1 MSIDLGLMSVHIEV
15 LSQVISGIAVREERM
30 SAETTTN
37 GTSQKMPPIPKGRVV
52 ILTPS
57 AQEEV
62 RRLLQ
67 DDDKAGMGLRLG
79 IKGGG
84 CSGLSYVLDF
94 TEENEGDTVV
104 NYDGFE
110 VFLDR
115 KSTIYL
121 SGTILDHQGGLTGR
135 GFVFQNPMASNT
147 CGCGESFS
155 L

>member
-1 MSIDLGLMSVHIEV
+1 MDAQIDKLVNLTD
-15 LSQVISGIAVREERM
+15 
-30 SAETTTN
+30 SAR
-37 GTSQKMPPIPKGRVV
+37 Q
-52 ILTPS
+52 
-57 AQEEV
+57 EV

-67 DDDKAGMGLRLG
+67 TEEHLGRGLRLG

-84 CSGLSYVLDF
+84 CSGLTYVLEF
-94 TEENEGDTVV
+94 TEQREGDTVV
-104 NYDGFE
+104 AFDDFQ

-121 SGTILDHQGGLTGR
+121 GGITLDHQGGLHGK
-135 GFVFQNPMASNT
+135 GFVFQNPHATNT

>member
-1 MSIDLGLMSVHIEV
+1 MASESQIGKSSVASVPLEWDL
-15 LSQVISGIAVREERM
+15 SGEGNPGSGE
-30 SAETTTN
+30 S
-37 GTSQKMPPIPKGRVV
+37 SGRV
-52 ILTPS
+52 IELTEA

-62 RRLLQ
+62 RRLLAQ
-67 DDDKAGMGLRLG
+67 EGQAGLRLG

-84 CSGLSYVLDF
+84 CSGLSYLLEF
-94 TEENEGDTVV
+94 TDEREGDTVV
-104 NYDGFE
+104 DFEGFH

-121 SGTILDHQGGLTGR
+121 RGITLDHQAGLDGR
-135 GFVFQNPMASNT
+135 GFVFHNPQASNT

>member
-1 MSIDLGLMSVHIEV
+1 MTKWARIIIMTPAAQSEV
-15 LSQVISGIAVREERM
+15 C
-30 SAETTTN
+30 
-37 GTSQKMPPIPKGRVV
+37 
-52 ILTPS
+52 
-57 AQEEV
+57 
-62 RRLLQ
+62 RLLQ
-67 DDDKAGMGLRLG
+67 EPDKIGLGLRLA

-94 TEENEGDTVV
+94 TEEEEGDTVV
-104 NYDGFE
+104 SYDGFQ

-121 SGTILDHQGGLTGR
+121 SGTIVDHQSGLTGR
-135 GFVFQNPMASNT
+135 GFVFKNPMASNT

>member
-1 MSIDLGLMSVHIEV
+1 MNTESQSTENS
-15 LSQVISGIAVREERM
+15 LSA
-30 SAETTTN
+30 A
-37 GTSQKMPPIPKGRVV
+37 PIPKGRVV
-52 ILTPS
+52 ILTPT
-57 AQEEV
+57 AQTEV
-62 RRLLQ
+62 RRLLE
-67 DDDKAGMGLRLG
+67 DDDKAGFGLRLG

-94 TEENEGDTVV
+94 TASEEGDTVV

-110 VFLDR
+110 VYLDR

-121 SGTILDHQGGLTGR
+121 SGTILDHQAGLTGR
-135 GFVFQNPMASNT
+135 GFVFSNPMASNT